1 MTSAKF
7 TQCVVPGE
15 AGTLAPAS
23 LTEATAEMM
32 MSKDAVICSWC
43 TAKLITV
50 DTAGS
55 PGPTGLILLCYT
67 PHAKRQYGILY
78 KNTLARPDLAWAAQM
93 TGHAVFNQVQVCCD
107 EWNVKADEIGLFGD
121 EHLSTDD
128 APTLFSIRFADKTN
142 MIVVGVC
149 RSKWLVME
157 RAVRSCD
164 SAGSDPSPN

>member
-32 MSKDAVICSWC
+32 MCKDAVICSWC

-55 PGPTGLILLCYT
+55 PGPTDLILLCYT
-67 PHAKRQYGILY
+67 PHAKRQYGNHGGSLRY
-78 KNTLARPDLAWAAQM
+78 CY
-93 TGHAVFNQVQVCCD
+93 CC
-107 EWNVKADEIGLFGD
+107 EFPAGLVLGRD
-121 EHLSTDD
+121 IKH
-128 APTLFSIRFADKTN
+128 I
-142 MIVVGVC
+142 
-149 RSKWLVME
+149 
-157 RAVRSCD
+157 
-164 SAGSDPSPN
+164 